1 VSRPADPA
9 TYEKLGAFYLG
20 RSYDLAGGKLEDELV
35 LYDSKDLTTHA
46 VCVGMTGS
54 GKTGLC
60 IALLEEAAID
70 GIPALVIDPKG
81 DLTNLL
87 LTFPDLAADDFAPW
101 INEDDARRQG
111 KSAAQYAGEQAE
123 LWRNGLTEWGQ
134 DGGRIARLKTAADF
148 TVFTPGSSAGV
159 PVSILSSLAAPP
171 AQLLDDADLYRDR
184 VAGVVT
190 SLLGLLGIDADPLRS
205 REHILLSTIVDNAWR
220 EGRSLDLGAL
230 IRLVQTPPVQ
240 RVGVLDV
247 ESFFPADD
255 RLELSM
261 ALNNLLASP
270 GFAAWSSGEPLDA
283 DRLLYTPEGKPRV
296 SILSIAHLSDSER
309 MFFVSLLL
317 NELLGWMRTRPGTT
331 SLRAL
336 LYMDELFGYMPPVAE
351 PPSKKPLLT
360 ILKQGRAF
368 GVGAVLATQNP
379 VDLDYK
385 GLSNC
390 GTWFIGRLQTERD
403 KNRVL
408 DGLEGVTAG
417 DRPGFDR
424 AAMERTL
431 AGLGK
436 RVFLMHNV
444 HESAPAIFHTRWVMS
459 YLRGP
464 LTRPQ
469 IRRLMH
475 PPESTTAAG
484 GPTGVPKPAAQAAAA
499 PAAAPPAGVEDAATD
514 AAGTKGASAAPTT
527 TAPPSGMRQPDV
539 TAQPPL
545 IGPDVPQCYLPV
557 LQDPPSSE
565 LAYSPGILGAAR
577 VAFVDRRKGIETS
590 EELTLLATVDDGPL
604 ALDWGGAEP
613 IGVDADGLLE
623 APAPS
628 AASFD
633 DPPAE
638 ALDAKSYGKWK
649 KSFADWLYRNRTY
662 ELLQSP
668 ALGEIS
674 EPGEDERA
682 FRIRL
687 AHRAREERDLQTEK
701 LRKKYASKFRT
712 LRERIRRAEEAV
724 QREKEQASGA
734 RMQTAISLGST
745 LLSAVLGRSA
755 LGSRTLGKATTT
767 ARGVSRASRQ
777 AQDVERARAKLAAY
791 QTDLED
797 LEASFQQ
804 DVAALEE
811 KLDPAAEEFETVTL
825 TPRRADVD
833 VRLVALAWAPFAR
846 DADGGETPLYASAAR
861 Q

>member
-1 VSRPADPA
+1 VTRPADPA
-9 TYEKLGAFYLG
+9 VYEKLGALYLG
-20 RSYDLAGGKLEDELV
+20 RSYDLAGETLGDDLL

-87 LTFPDLAADDFAPW
+87 LTFPDLSPADFAPW
-101 INEDDARRQG
+101 INEDDAARQG
-111 KSAAQYAGEQAE
+111 KSAQQYAGEQAE
-123 LWRNGLTEWGQ
+123 LWRNGLAEWGQ
-134 DGGRIARLKTAADF
+134 DGGRIARLKAAADF
-148 TVFTPGSSAGV
+148 AVFTPGSSAGI
-159 PVSILSSLAAPP
+159 PVSILSSFAAPP
-171 AQLLDDADLYRDR
+171 AKMLDDADLYRDR

-205 REHILLSTIVDNAWR
+205 REHILLSTIVDHAWR

-270 GFAAWSSGEPLDA
+270 GFAAWTSGEPLDA

-336 LYMDELFGYMPPVAE
+336 LYMDEIFGYMPPVAE

-408 DGLEGVTAG
+408 DGLEGVAAG
-417 DRPGFDR
+417 DGQGFDR

-444 HESAPAIFHTRWVMS
+444 HESEPAIFHTRWVMS

-469 IRRLMH
+469 IRMLMH
-475 PPESTTAAG
+475 PAEG
-484 GPTGVPKPAAQAAAA
+484 AAA
-499 PAAAPPAGVEDAATD
+499 PATTGMPAATAAPITAEAATPPVGGD
-514 AAGTKGASAAPTT
+514 GPTIGATAAPIAAV
-527 TAPPSGMRQPDV
+527 APDAQRPEV
-539 TAQPPL
+539 EAQPPL
-545 IGPDVPQCYLPV
+545 IDPEVPQCYLPV
-557 LQDPPSSE
+557 VHAPPGCE
-565 LAYSPGILGAAR
+565 LAYRPGVVGVSR
-577 VAFVDRRKGIETS
+577 VAFVDRRKGIETA
-590 EELTLLATVDDGPL
+590 EQLTLLATVENGPL
-604 ALDWGGAEP
+604 ALDWGSGQP
-613 IGVDADGLLE
+613 IGVGADELLE
-623 APAPS
+623 APAPGTV
-628 AASFD
+628 SFD

-638 ALDAKSYGKWK
+638 AVDPKSYREWE

-712 LRERIRRAEEAV
+712 LRERIRRAEDAV

-734 RMQTAISLGST
+734 RMQAAISLGST
-745 LLSAVLGRSA
+745 LLSAVLGRSP
-755 LGSRTLGKATTT
+755 LSSRTVGKATTT
-767 ARGVSRASRQ
+767 ARGASRASHQ

-791 QTDLED
+791 QADLED
-797 LEASFQQ
+797 LEASFQE

-811 KLDPAAEEFETVTL
+811 KLDPATEEFETVTL

-846 DADGGETPLYASAAR
+846 DADGGETPAYASDVL